1 MWLSH
6 EVRITR
12 KVVNVNKLK
21 GKIVECGLSVQE
33 LADKI
38 GVDKATLYRKL
49 NANGETIL
57 IKEADAISKVLC
69 LTASEVNAIFFS
81 QYVA

>member
-1 MWLSH
+1 M
-6 EVRITR
+6 
-12 KVVNVNKLK
+12 VNVNKLK

-49 NANGETIL
+49 NANGETFL
-57 IKEADAISKVLC
+57 IKEADAISKVLG
-69 LTASEVNAIFFS
+69 LTGEEVNAIFFS